1 MALGNDRLEM
11 IIFPAGILFP
21 KKMPILFKSIA
32 EMWTVVVFLAIYA
45 VSVVLMFRK
54 VSGKRRR
61 RLDSLDY
68 VWIPLGGLTGICL
81 VELWWR
87 MR

>member
-1 MALGNDRLEM
+1 MTNV
-11 IIFPAGILFP
+11 
-21 KKMPILFKSIA
+21 FKSVA
-32 EMWTVVVFLAIYA
+32 EMWAIVVFLVIYA
-45 VSVVLMFRK
+45 ACVVLMFGK
-54 VSGKRRR
+54 PKWAKRRR
-61 RLDSLDY
+61 RLDMLDY